1 MSIRVTPD
9 ERAFAL
15 DPAAEERLRNRV
27 NRALAEVRRTGPG
40 AVAAVT
46 VPIPALDLS
55 AAVLAARRADDRFAC
70 LEQPDRDGFVLAGLG
85 QAAVLEARG
94 AGRFAQVATA
104 ARELAGK
111 AFTDDPADDP
121 SRPLASGP
129 VFVGG
134 FAFADDGGSSPEWT
148 GLPPALPG
156 AAGDRAEPAGAR
168 SPHDPHRC
176 RSAR

>member
-9 ERAFAL
+9 ERAFRLA
-15 DPAAEERLRNRV
+15 PAAEERLRNRV
-27 NRALAEVRRTGPG
+27 NRALAEVRRMGPV

-46 VPIPALDLS
+46 VPIDPALDLS
-55 AAVLAARRADDRFAC
+55 AAVLAARRTEDRFAC

-104 ARELAGK
+104 ARELGGN

-121 SRPLASGP
+121 
-129 VFVGG
+129 
-134 FAFADDGGSSPEWT
+134 
-148 GLPPALPG
+148 
-156 AAGDRAEPAGAR
+156 
-168 SPHDPHRC
+168 
-176 RSAR
+176 